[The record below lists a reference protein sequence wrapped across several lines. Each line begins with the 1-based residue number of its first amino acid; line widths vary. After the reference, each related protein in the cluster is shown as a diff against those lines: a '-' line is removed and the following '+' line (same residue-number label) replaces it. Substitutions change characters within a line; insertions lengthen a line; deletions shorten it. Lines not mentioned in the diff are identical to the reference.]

1 MLAVA
6 AAAAKKAG
14 RPRDWYLGKEDPAQS
29 FVGLRN
35 EGATCYL
42 NSLIQG
48 LFILPEVRAL
58 LFSFRARTSATRQGN
73 LESLVCLFG

>member
-1 MLAVA
+1 MPSADSSALAAAREARSMLAVA

-14 RPRDWYLGKEDPAQS
+14 RPRDWYLGKEDPAQL

-48 LFILPEVRAL
+48 LL
-58 LFSFRARTSATRQGN
+58 G
-73 LESLVCLFG
+73 